1 MEKTQL
7 KGTLPDEV
15 GCLNQL
21 HYIYIHNNDSD
32 SGKLMG
38 PLPPFYY
45 LGNLRELYLYGNILT
60 GSIPP
65 NLLMNAITTKNP
77 VTAVLNNNDLT
88 GELPAELACFKKL
101 HIDPQ

>member
-1 MEKTQL
+1 MSNLQDLELSYTSLGGVLPLEIGNLSLLQYLGMEKTQL

-38 PLPPFYY
+38 PLPSFSD
-45 LGNLRELYLYGNILT
+45 LVNLW
-60 GSIPP
+60 
-65 NLLMNAITTKNP
+65 
-77 VTAVLNNNDLT
+77 
-88 GELPAELACFKKL
+88 
-101 HIDPQ
+101 